1 MGEKGEVNMLPTPP
15 KFGGRWWR
23 VSHARRNE
31 VRLGRTGLVTRTKKI
46 TKTKKKEIRSF
57 FCKNGLGGDQT
68 LRLPGKHQGLPF
80 GPQIDVI
87 IHGVSII

>member
-1 MGEKGEVNMLPTPP
+1 MS
-15 KFGGRWWR
+15 GGW
-23 VSHARRNE
+23 
-31 VRLGRTGLVTRTKKI
+31 TGFVTRTKKV
-46 TKTKKKEIRSF
+46 TKKKKRSAAGFPPLPLF

-80 GPQIDVI
+80 GPQIDVM